1 MALVVSARETVEVI
15 IDAQHPLVVYQY
27 LRRKSFNDPFMHE
40 GFQWIHSGLRIPVK
54 ASLNK
59 IDK

>member
-1 MALVVSARETVEVI
+1 
-15 IDAQHPLVVYQY
+15 VVYQY
-27 LRRKSFNDPFMHE
+27 LRWKSFNDPFMHE